1 MRLSELQNKN
11 IVNVNDGKMIG
22 NIIDIDINSD
32 GISSGIIVEKTK
44 FLISRFSSSGEF
56 IVKWNQIEKIGED
69 VILVNMHLSIT

>member
-11 IVNVNDGKMIG
+11 IVNINEGKMIS

-32 GISSGIIVEKTK
+32 GYSSGIIVEKTK
-44 FLISRFSSSGEF
+44 FFISRLSSSGEN

-69 VILVNMHLSIT
+69 VILVNMHL

>member
-11 IVNVNDGKMIG
+11 IVKINDGKMIG

-32 GISSGIIVEKTK
+32 GYSSGKKKKKTK
-44 FLISRFSSSGEF
+44 FFISRFSSSGEF

-69 VILVNMHLSIT
+69 VILVNMHL